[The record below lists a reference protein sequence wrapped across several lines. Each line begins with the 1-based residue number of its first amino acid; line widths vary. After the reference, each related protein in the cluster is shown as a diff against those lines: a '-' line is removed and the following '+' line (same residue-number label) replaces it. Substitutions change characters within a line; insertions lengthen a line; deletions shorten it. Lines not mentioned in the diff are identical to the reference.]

1 VTSPETTLTP
11 EPVDEVSLGIQP
23 VPQPLRKLGALDV
36 GVLWGNLAVGILVL
50 AAGALLVTPVNAGGL
65 GQRFGNALVA
75 IVVGS
80 VAGSALLALVALAG
94 HDRGVPSMV
103 LLRPVLGRYGSY
115 GATLVNVAQ
124 LIGWTGFEFWA
135 MALFAN
141 RVSKQVFDFDAFWL
155 WLAFVAIFCTGLALI
170 GPMKVVR
177 VWLERAGIWIVLVAA
192 GYLTLYYLFKSGF
205 GPFFGNRPGA
215 SPFGVAVDLVIVMPV
230 SWLPLV
236 ADYNRFSVTRR
247 QNFTGTFAGYTLGN
261 IWFYALGALLILAG
275 GFADASPEGIA
286 AGILGISAG
295 VVVGTV
301 LLVSLLAGE
310 TDEAWADIYSAA
322 VSIQNVV
329 PRVAQRTL
337 VLVIAAAGTAIAA
350 VVTAGNY
357 ETFLFLLGSVFVPL
371 FGVVLATWVAG
382 GLAPSGR
389 DGPRE
394 PEFRLA
400 NVLVWIGGVGLYHW
414 INPTG
419 PSWWIN
425 WVTNHVP
432 GAGAHAWLGS
442 SLPSFAFAFGAGLL
456 VEWVARQRVAP
467 TRTAVSRS

>member
-1 VTSPETTLTP
+1 MTRPATSVTP
-11 EPVDEVSLGIQP
+11 EPIDEMDLGIEP
-23 VPQPLRKLGALDV
+23 VPQPLRRLGALDV

-50 AAGALLVTPVNAGGL
+50 AAGALLVTPVSAGGL

-80 VAGSALLALVALAG
+80 VAGSVLLALVAVAG

-115 GATLVNVAQ
+115 GASLVNVAQ
-124 LIGWTGFEFWA
+124 LVGWTGFEFWA

-141 RVSKQVFDFDAFWL
+141 RVSKQVFDLDVFWL
-155 WLAFVAIFCTGLALI
+155 WLALVAIFCTGLALA
-170 GPMKVVR
+170 GPMRVVR
-177 VWLERAGIWIVLVAA
+177 VWLERVGSWIVLVAC
-192 GYLTLYYLFKSGF
+192 GYLTLYYLFKGGF
-205 GPFFGNRPGA
+205 GPLFGNRPGA

-230 SWLPLV
+230 SWLALV

-247 QNFTGTFAGYTLGN
+247 QNFTGTFAGYTFGN
-261 IWFYALGALLILAG
+261 IWFYALGAMLVLAG
-275 GFADASPEGIA
+275 GFADSSPEGIA

-295 VVVGTV
+295 VVVGTL

-322 VSIQNVV
+322 VSIQNLV

-337 VLVIAAAGTAIAA
+337 VLGIAAAGTAIAA
-350 VVTAGNY
+350 VVTAGDY

-382 GLAPSGR
+382 GLAPDA
-389 DGPRE
+389 DGSRE
-394 PEFRLA
+394 PEFRPA
-400 NVLVWIGGVGLYHW
+400 NVVVWIAGVAVYHW

-425 WVTNHVP
+425 WFTDHVP
-432 GAGAHAWLGS
+432 GAGDHAWLGA

-456 VEWVARQRVAP
+456 VEWLTRRRVESAEP
-467 TRTAVSRS
+467 LSHG

>member
-1 VTSPETTLTP
+1 VTRPATSVTP
-11 EPVDEVSLGIQP
+11 EPVDEMDLGIEP
-23 VPQPLRKLGALDV
+23 VPQPLRKLGTLDI

-50 AAGALLVTPVNAGGL
+50 AAGALLVTPVSAGGL
-65 GQRFGNALVA
+65 EQRFGNALVA

-80 VAGSALLALVALAG
+80 VAGSVLLALVAVAG

-115 GATLVNVAQ
+115 GASLVNVAQ
-124 LIGWTGFEFWA
+124 LVGWTGFEFWA

-141 RVSKQVFDFDAFWL
+141 RVSKQVFDRDVFWL
-155 WLAFVAIFCTGLALI
+155 WLALVAIFCTGLALA
-170 GPMKVVR
+170 GPMRVVR
-177 VWLERAGIWIVLVAA
+177 VWLERVGSWIVVIAC
-192 GYLTLYYLFKSGF
+192 GYLTLYYFFKGGF
-205 GPFFGNRPGA
+205 GPLFGNRPGA

-230 SWLPLV
+230 SWLALV

-261 IWFYALGALLILAG
+261 IWFYALGAMLVLAG
-275 GFADASPEGIA
+275 GFADSSPEGIA

-295 VVVGTV
+295 VVVGTL

-322 VSIQNVV
+322 VSIQNLV

-337 VLVIAAAGTAIAA
+337 VLGIAVAGTAIAA
-350 VVTAGNY
+350 VVTAGDY

-382 GLAPSGR
+382 GLAP
-389 DGPRE
+389 DGDGSRE

-400 NVLVWIGGVGLYHW
+400 NVVVWIAGVAVYHW

-425 WVTNHVP
+425 WFTDHVP
-432 GAGAHAWLGS
+432 GAGDHAWLGA
-442 SLPSFAFAFGAGLL
+442 SLPSFAFAFAAGLL
-456 VEWVARQRVAP
+456 VEWMTRRRVGP
-467 TRTAVSRS
+467 TVPLSHS